1 MDGMNNI
8 IIDDK
13 KYHYT
18 WNEFDEDINHLYQQ
32 IKHWFTDDKKPKLII
47 GIARGGL
54 IPAVALSHL
63 LEIPFK
69 STTWQDRDGGTKE
82 NIFIPDDSLVVDD
95 INDTGLTFKG
105 VCTGFNTRFSTVSL
119 WQRQSSLFD
128 VDFRARLCDNE
139 WIVFPWE
146 KD

>member
-1 MDGMNNI
+1 MDGMINVD
-8 IIDDK
+8 IDDK
-13 KYHYT
+13 KYYYS
-18 WNEFDEDINHLYQQ
+18 WKEFDYDIGVLRKNIEDQLT
-32 IKHWFTDDKKPKLII
+32 FTPKLII

-54 IPAVALSHL
+54 IPAVSLSHWMGV
-63 LEIPFK
+63 PFD

-82 NIFIPDDSLVVDD
+82 NIFIPDDTLVVDD

-105 VCTGFNTRFSTVSL
+105 VCTGFNTRFATVSL
-119 WQRQSSLFD
+119 WQRKSSSFD